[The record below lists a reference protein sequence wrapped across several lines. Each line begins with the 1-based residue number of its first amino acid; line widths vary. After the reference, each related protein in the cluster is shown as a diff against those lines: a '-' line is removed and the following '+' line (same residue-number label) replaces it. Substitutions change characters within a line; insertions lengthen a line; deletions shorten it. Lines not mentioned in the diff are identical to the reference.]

1 MNTKLLEKK
10 MENISPFELKNR
22 LIDMADESLKKTART
37 MLNAGHGNPNWI
49 ATTPR
54 EAFFLLGK
62 FGLEECRHVMFLPK
76 GIAGIPE
83 KQGIAA
89 RFEQFLKSNTYQPG
103 AKLLEQTYHY
113 MLMQHAVDPDSL
125 VHEWAE
131 SVIGNQYPVPDRILQ
146 FTEMLVCDYLNQEMC
161 DNRPPRGAF
170 NLFATEGGTA
180 AMCYIFDSL
189 QENFLLDK
197 GDGIA
202 LMVPAF
208 TPYIEIPQLDRYRFK
223 VTELHANR
231 MSKDGLHLWQYSDE
245 DIDRLK
251 NPAIKALFV
260 TNPSNPPSYTLSP
273 ETMARI
279 VNIVKE
285 DNPNL
290 MIITDDVYGTF
301 SPHFRSFMA
310 EIPYNTLCV
319 YSFSKYFGATGW
331 RNAVIALHEYNVFDR
346 QISRL
351 PKEKREALNRR
362 YATLTLHPEKL
373 KFIDRMVADSRQ
385 IALNHTAGLS
395 LPQQMQMSLFAAF
408 ALLDKEN
415 SYKQKMQEIIRRRL
429 QALWDNT
436 GFTLVEDPLRVGYYT
451 EIDMLV
457 WAEKFYGEKFVEYL
471 KKTYSPLNV
480 VFRLAQ
486 ETSLV
491 LLNGGG
497 FDGPEWSVRAS
508 LANLNESDYVT
519 IGQGIKRILDEYA
532 EEWRKNR
539 S

>member
-1 MNTKLLEKK
+1 
-10 MENISPFELKNR
+10 
-22 LIDMADESLKKTART
+22 
-37 MLNAGHGNPNWI
+37 MLNAGRGNPNWI

-62 FGLEECRHVMFLPK
+62 FGLEECRHVMFLPE

-89 RFEQFLKSNTYQPG
+89 RFEQFLKSNIYQPG

-231 MSKDGLHLWQYSDE
+231 MSKDGLHLWQYSDK

-457 WAEKFYGEKFVEYL
+457 WAKKFYGEKFVEYL

>member
-37 MLNAGHGNPNWI
+37 MLNAGRGNPNWI

-180 AMCYIFDSL
+180 AICYIFDSL

>member
-37 MLNAGHGNPNWI
+37 MLNAGRGNPNWI

-62 FGLEECRHVMFLPK
+62 FGLEECRHVMFLPE

-260 TNPSNPPSYTLSP
+260 TNPKQPAQLYAQPRNNGAHRKHRKGRQSQPDDYYGRCVRYFQPAFPLVYGRNSVQYALRVLFLQIFRRYRLAQCRHSA
-273 ETMARI
+273 ARI
-279 VNIVKE
+279 QCIRQTNI
-285 DNPNL
+285 P
-290 MIITDDVYGTF
+290 I
-301 SPHFRSFMA
+301 A
-310 EIPYNTLCV
+310 E
-319 YSFSKYFGATGW
+319 
-331 RNAVIALHEYNVFDR
+331 
-346 QISRL
+346 
-351 PKEKREALNRR
+351 REARR
-362 YATLTLHPEKL
+362 PSTAATATLTLHPEKL

-385 IALNHTAGLS
+385 VALEPYGRTFIASTDADEPYSPPLPCWTRRTATSRKCRKLS
-395 LPQQMQMSLFAAF
+395 GAACRLFGT
-408 ALLDKEN
+408 
-415 SYKQKMQEIIRRRL
+415 IP
-429 QALWDNT
+429 
-436 GFTLVEDPLRVGYYT
+436 GFTLSGRPLTGR
-451 EIDMLV
+451 LL
-457 WAEKFYGEKFVEYL
+457 YGNRHAGLGRRSSMETNFVEYL
-471 KKTYSPLNV
+471 KTYVQSAERSIPPCSKKPL
-480 VFRLAQ
+480 
-486 ETSLV
+486 
-491 LLNGGG
+491 
-497 FDGPEWSVRAS
+497 
-508 LANLNESDYVT
+508 
-519 IGQGIKRILDEYA
+519 
-532 EEWRKNR
+532 
-539 S
+539 

>member
-37 MLNAGHGNPNWI
+37 MLNAGRGNPNWI

-436 GFTLVEDPLRVGYYT
+436 GFTLAEDPLRVGYYT

>member
-1 MNTKLLEKK
+1 
-10 MENISPFELKNR
+10 
-22 LIDMADESLKKTART
+22 
-37 MLNAGHGNPNWI
+37 
-49 ATTPR
+49 
-54 EAFFLLGK
+54 
-62 FGLEECRHVMFLPK
+62 
-76 GIAGIPE
+76 
-83 KQGIAA
+83 
-89 RFEQFLKSNTYQPG
+89 
-103 AKLLEQTYHY
+103 
-113 MLMQHAVDPDSL
+113 
-125 VHEWAE
+125 
-131 SVIGNQYPVPDRILQ
+131 
-146 FTEMLVCDYLNQEMC
+146 MC

-170 NLFATEGGTA
+170 DLFATEGGTA

-319 YSFSKYFGATGW
+319 YSFSKIF
-331 RNAVIALHEYNVFDR
+331 
-346 QISRL
+346 
-351 PKEKREALNRR
+351 RR
-362 YATLTLHPEKL
+362 Y
-373 KFIDRMVADSRQ
+373 
-385 IALNHTAGLS
+385 
-395 LPQQMQMSLFAAF
+395 
-408 ALLDKEN
+408 
-415 SYKQKMQEIIRRRL
+415 
-429 QALWDNT
+429 
-436 GFTLVEDPLRVGYYT
+436 
-451 EIDMLV
+451 
-457 WAEKFYGEKFVEYL
+457 
-471 KKTYSPLNV
+471 
-480 VFRLAQ
+480 RLAQ
-486 ETSLV
+486 CCHSAARIQCIRQTNIPIAEREARSPQPPLCHADPASRKIEVHRPHGSGQPSDSLEPYGRTFIASTDADELIRRLCPAGQRKQLQAEDAGNYPAPLAGSLGQYRIYVSGRPLTGRLLYGNRHAGMGRKV
-491 LLNGGG
+491 LWR
-497 FDGPEWSVRAS
+497 EVC
-508 LANLNESDYVT
+508 
-519 IGQGIKRILDEYA
+519 GIPQ
-532 EEWRKNR
+532 KNR
-539 S
+539 TVR

>member
-37 MLNAGHGNPNWI
+37 MLNAGAAIPTGLQPLHAKPFSFWENS
-49 ATTPR
+49 
-54 EAFFLLGK
+54 
-62 FGLEECRHVMFLPK
+62 GLEECRHVMFLPE

-113 MLMQHAVDPDSL
+113 MLMQHARRPRQPRTRMGGKR
-125 VHEWAE
+125 HR
-131 SVIGNQYPVPDRILQ
+131 QPVSCARPHPQ

-331 RNAVIALHEYNVFDR
+331 RNAVIALHEYNVFD
-346 QISRL
+346 QTNI
-351 PKEKREALNRR
+351 PIAEREARSPQPPLCHADPASRKIEVHR
-362 YATLTLHPEKL
+362 PHGSGQPSDSLEPYGRT
-373 KFIDRMVADSRQ
+373 FIASTDADE
-385 IALNHTAGLS
+385 L
-395 LPQQMQMSLFAAF
+395 
-408 ALLDKEN
+408 
-415 SYKQKMQEIIRRRL
+415 IRRLCPAGQRKQL
-429 QALWDNT
+429 QA
-436 GFTLVEDPLRVGYYT
+436 EDAGNYPAPLAG
-451 EIDMLV
+451 
-457 WAEKFYGEKFVEYL
+457 
-471 KKTYSPLNV
+471 
-480 VFRLAQ
+480 
-486 ETSLV
+486 SL
-491 LLNGGG
+491 GQYRIY
-497 FDGPEWSVRAS
+497 VR
-508 LANLNESDYVT
+508 D
-519 IGQGIKRILDEYA
+519 IQ
-532 EEWRKNR
+532 
-539 S
+539 